1 MLFFIINIYYI
12 YTNMKNTI
20 YIIVCLF
27 LIGCS
32 HYIMKNQISGDF
44 TKYQVDSI
52 LNLENITNDFSKWEN
67 ASIIDYET
75 QDSIYQYIF
84 IKELNKTEI
93 IYTIINVD
101 SIYKLNKRVVERVK

>member
-1 MLFFIINIYYI
+1 
-12 YTNMKNTI
+12 
-20 YIIVCLF
+20 
-27 LIGCS
+27 
-32 HYIMKNQISGDF
+32 MKNQISGNF

-52 LNLENITNDFSKWEN
+52 LNVEHITNDFSKWEN
-67 ASIIDYET
+67 ASIVDYET

-101 SIYKLNKRVVERVK
+101 SIYKLNKRIVERIK